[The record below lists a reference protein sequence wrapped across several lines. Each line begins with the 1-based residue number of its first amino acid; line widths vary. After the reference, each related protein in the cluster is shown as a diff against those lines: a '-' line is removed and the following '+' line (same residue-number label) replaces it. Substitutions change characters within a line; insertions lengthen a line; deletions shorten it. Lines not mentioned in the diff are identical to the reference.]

1 MLSSEENIYM
11 TVSTIHGIFQNK
23 RQKDCKTQKA
33 AKGEA
38 KCYAEYDTVIAIMRD
53 MVAYSRPV

>member
-1 MLSSEENIYM
+1 M

-38 KCYAEYDTVIAIMRD
+38 TCYAEYDTVIAIMRA
-53 MVAYSRPV
+53 MIAYSRPV